1 MCHIT
6 KITKMKHKSIHNDLI
21 FFLEGS
27 LSSERE
33 QEIREHLET
42 CSGCREFVEVLRTSL
57 SIIEKEKNTA
67 LNPYFY
73 QALKAKIENRAT
85 SEKSKGL
92 IRILQPAIFT
102 VLLIAGISFGVMM
115 GAKVTGIQTSQNTVD
130 EMYYFNEMGDEPI
143 ESYFLN

>member
-1 MCHIT
+1 
-6 KITKMKHKSIHNDLI
+6 
-21 FFLEGS
+21 
-27 LSSERE
+27 
-33 QEIREHLET
+33 
-42 CSGCREFVEVLRTSL
+42 
-57 SIIEKEKNTA
+57 
-67 LNPYFY
+67 
-73 QALKAKIENRAT
+73 LKAKIENRAT